1 MTRLRLLLAVSL
13 LLMAIPAHAFEPNAS
28 PQSLLHELYRVH
40 ARGEGPILDPT
51 AQKHRRIFF
60 TPSLAAALDRE
71 LNRADPEETATLDF
85 DPFYNAQ
92 ETELGEI
99 DIAVPK
105 VSGSRVNA
113 IVRLANFGEPIE
125 IVYQLVQDAHGW
137 RIDDILYSEGN
148 TLRKTLAGE

>member
-1 MTRLRLLLAVSL
+1 MTRLSPLLAVL
-13 LLMAIPAHAFEPNAS
+13 LLMAIPTFAAEPNAS
-28 PQSLLHELYRVH
+28 PQSLLYELYRVH
-40 ARGEGPILDPT
+40 AQGEGPILNPT
-51 AQKHRRIFF
+51 AQKQRQIFF
-60 TPSLAAALDRE
+60 TSSLAAALDRE
-71 LNRADPEETATLDF
+71 LNRVDPEETATLDF

-113 IVRLANFGEPIE
+113 IVRFSNFGEPEE

-137 RIDDILYSEGN
+137 RIDDILFSEGN
-148 TLRKTLAGE
+148 TLRRTLAGE